1 MQGTIPTIPSMGKG
15 HEISVVGGGG
25 VGNYLRDTSGNLIL
39 DSSGNP
45 IEIIGS

>member
-1 MQGTIPTIPSMGKG
+1 MTGTIPSIPSMGKG
-15 HEISVVGGGG
+15 HGINVIGEGG
-25 VGNYLRDTSGNLIL
+25 VGNYLRDTAGNLIL

>member
-1 MQGTIPTIPSMGKG
+1 MKGTIPTIPSMGRG
-15 HEISVVGGGG
+15 NEVSVDPSGE
-25 VGNYLRDTSGNLIL
+25 NYLRDTAGNLIL

>member
-1 MQGTIPTIPSMGKG
+1 MDMNLSMFMTL
-15 HEISVVGGGG
+15 GGGG
-25 VGNYLRDTSGNLIL
+25 GAGGNYLRDTAGNLIL